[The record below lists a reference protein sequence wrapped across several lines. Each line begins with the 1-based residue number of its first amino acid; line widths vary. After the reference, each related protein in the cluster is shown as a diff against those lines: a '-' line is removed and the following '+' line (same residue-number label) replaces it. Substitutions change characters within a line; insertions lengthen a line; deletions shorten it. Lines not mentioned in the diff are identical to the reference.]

1 VFWAFAASVLILL
14 LTVTISNRGVVRI
27 IGGIALAALLVVGV
41 AQRLSHRPAPE
52 SERGKPASPAAVVS
66 AVPLDDIKV
75 EELKL
80 TGSGAPF
87 ELRGV
92 IQNSSTAT
100 RLRSITLQI
109 VRRDCFEG
117 ALDPSGCIVIWRDQ
131 HWVQADVPPQGER
144 RFAGSFYA
152 HTNVPRPRGTLKDEF
167 RVIAASGHPE
177 RSPDRSPETS
187 R

>member
-14 LTVTISNRGVVRI
+14 LTITISNRGVVRI
-27 IGGIALAALLVVGV
+27 VGGIALAALLAVGL
-41 AQRLSHRPAPE
+41 AQRLANRPAPDG
-52 SERGKPASPAAVVS
+52 ERGKPISPAAVIS
-66 AVPLDDIKV
+66 AVPLDAI
-75 EELKL
+75 ELDEL
-80 TGSGAPF
+80 TLSGNGAPF
-87 ELRGV
+87 ELRGQ
-92 IQNSSTAT
+92 IQNLSTDT

-117 ALDPSGCIVIWRDQ
+117 ALDPSGCVVIWQDQ

-144 RFAGSFYA
+144 KFAGSFYA

-167 RVIAASGHPE
+167 RLIAASGHPE
-177 RSPDRSPETS
+177 SS